1 MPILPLLP
9 LSCLTALPIPGGQ
22 WTARAGK
29 GRRGRGRDKNPAR
42 EQKFTHFRGNKKRRK
57 NMKTEAKHNI
67 SWFMSFDG
75 ELRAAAVESVVV
87 QSDEEDASPTWR
99 QT

>member
-1 MPILPLLP
+1 
-9 LSCLTALPIPGGQ
+9 
-22 WTARAGK
+22 
-29 GRRGRGRDKNPAR
+29 
-42 EQKFTHFRGNKKRRK
+42 
-57 NMKTEAKHNI
+57 MKTEAKHNI